1 MSNRLLILFMLAGL
15 LVSKQSTA
23 QWCRSAGDFD
33 GLVPFQSFIP
43 TAGSITLRWAGQ
55 AEYSNE
61 RYTIYKKK
69 SLSDPWELVASNLYG
84 NSYQVQGL
92 SSNTTYNFK
101 IERWCTSGAFIDLI
115 PGIPAITTKDAA
127 YVLPNQAYCFG
138 SIFGITSYSPSSSAI
153 TVYWSGDVFQGSL
166 YKVFTRINDR
176 VYGTANVWGVSNL
189 TSSTGYTL
197 TGLNPSTTYEF
208 YVEKYCNNQLVGN
221 SGYRKFATLAGG
233 TNGSTFLGPVAT
245 ITSATYNSASLTFW
259 NHLFAF
265 PGTRLDGFTVYVY
278 SQATGWVPKA
288 TIPAVA
294 NVTTQY
300 NYVIPGLA
308 PSTKYDCIVA
318 QNYTL
323 NPGQSFESHHS
334 VFSNTYVFKTAPQ
347 PIGPCGGI
355 AGNFNAPAI
364 NNTGGVNFYEGI
376 ITSAAPVTLS
386 TVQRRFTASGVL
398 FNPGFTTTVS
408 GNGNFI
414 ANAFNPAN
422 CAQSRMAGGAETGE
436 VLPSDAIVKGIQPD
450 LVLNER
456 VLQSQNGFAIYPNPT
471 AGVFTIL
478 TDGPGETIKQV
489 VITDALGKQVFTNR
503 SGNRRVNI
511 SHLANGLYLYK
522 VYTSAKT
529 VTGKLIKQ

>member
-1 MSNRLLILFMLAGL
+1 MRSNLLILFMLAGL
-15 LVSKQSTA
+15 LVSKQSAA

-33 GLVPFQSFIP
+33 GLVPFQSFLA
-43 TAGSITLRWAGQ
+43 TAGTITLRWAGQ

-61 RYTIYKKK
+61 RYTIYKKHL
-69 SLSDPWELVASNLYG
+69 LSDPWSLVVSNVYG

-138 SIFGITSYSPSSSAI
+138 SIFGITSYSPGTNAI

-166 YKVFTRINDR
+166 YKVYTRINDR
-176 VYGTANVWGVSNL
+176 VYGTASSWGVSNL
-189 TSSTGYTL
+189 TSATSYTL
-197 TGLNPSTTYEF
+197 SGLNPSTTYEF

-221 SGYRKFATLAGG
+221 SGFRKFATLAGG

-278 SQATGWVPKA
+278 TPATGWVAKA
-288 TIPAVA
+288 TIAAVA

-334 VFSNTYVFKTAPQ
+334 VFSNSYLFKTAPQ
-347 PIGPCGGI
+347 PVGPCGGI

-364 NNTGGVNFYEGI
+364 NNTGGVNFYDGI

-386 TVQRRFTASGVL
+386 TVQRKFTASAVV
-398 FNPGFTTTVS
+398 FNPGFTTTIS

-422 CAQSRMAGGAETGE
+422 CAQSRVAGAGETGQ
-436 VLPSDAIVKGIQPD
+436 VLPSDIIIKGIQPVTVPSES
-450 LVLNER
+450 VLE
-456 VLQSQNGFAIYPNPT
+456 SQNGFSVFPNPT
-471 AGVFTIL
+471 TGIITIQTGKADDLVQQFSIADASGRVVF
-478 TDGPGETIKQV
+478 
-489 VITDALGKQVFTNR
+489 AATNTKR
-503 SGNRRVNI
+503 YINI
-511 SHLANGLYLYK
+511 SHLPKGLYLYTATTNK
-522 VYTSAKT
+522 QTY
-529 VTGKLIKQ
+529 TGKLVKQ